1 MALPALRM
9 ERDVG
14 EHIDGSFEHIE
25 APICA
30 DMVEAVTGIAALH
43 IEPEGFAEAV
53 GAALVGMAGDAV
65 FIRTHE
71 NRIVVIGVF
80 IQQLLSCKVRH
91 NAPVDIPVLDQIGID
106 PAHIGIGRRKDK
118 GLRRLLYPF
127 FGRGINR
134 SQLAS
139 QKHGHRLRIA
149 EVIKPLHEADGVA
162 APLLGMIVP
171 LVAADGDTMVT
182 GQPFLSAGGKELFA
196 PAAEELLQI
205 NGGGSLLLFF
215 REMNVGLSSY
225 NEQVQKTT
233 LTLTVFVKPFLKEF
247 FLFEIHMDVIHK
259 IIKNITLEPMYDF
272 LVNLVL

>member
-1 MALPALRM
+1 MTSTKKIRFKNGPLPTERFWNMA
-9 ERDVG
+9 E
-14 EHIDGSFEHIE
+14 IDGDTAEITMYGDVVS
-25 APICA
+25 AQPI
-30 DMVEAVTGIAALH
+30 DWWTGEPEPGQYIT
-43 IEPEGFAEAV
+43 PEGFAEAV

-127 FGRGINR
+127 LGRGINR

-171 LVAADGDTMVT
+171 LVAADGDTILIRREEKQR
-182 GQPFLSAGGKELFA
+182 GQ
-196 PAAEELLQI
+196 
-205 NGGGSLLLFF
+205 
-215 REMNVGLSSY
+215 
-225 NEQVQKTT
+225 
-233 LTLTVFVKPFLKEF
+233 
-247 FLFEIHMDVIHK
+247 
-259 IIKNITLEPMYDF
+259 ITA
-272 LVNLVL
+272 

>member
-1 MALPALRM
+1 M
-9 ERDVG
+9 
-14 EHIDGSFEHIE
+14 GSFEHIE

-30 DMVEAVTGIAALH
+30 DVVEAVAGIAALH

-80 IQQLLSCKVRH
+80 IQQFLSCKVRH

-139 QKHGHRLRIA
+139 QKHGHRLRISHRKSSA
-149 EVIKPLHEADGVA
+149 TSTSSGNE
-162 APLLGMIVP
+162 
-171 LVAADGDTMVT
+171 
-182 GQPFLSAGGKELFA
+182 LSAIQRRISF
-196 PAAEELLQI
+196 
-205 NGGGSLLLFF
+205 GSVMPERCMARSICPLDAG
-215 REMNVGLSSY
+215 R
-225 NEQVQKTT
+225 
-233 LTLTVFVKPFLKEF
+233 
-247 FLFEIHMDVIHK
+247 
-259 IIKNITLEPMYDF
+259 
-272 LVNLVL
+272 